1 MAEKLALALFF
12 NTALITF
19 AVEILAFGNYY
30 GSGGMIFTE
39 FYVFIMNALI
49 PQLAWLIDPWGIIQY
64 YKRRKALNKGDK
76 CDLTQKEANE
86 LKFIKLESW
95 NILDTP

>member
-1 MAEKLALALFF
+1 MAEKLASALFF

-30 GSGGMIFTE
+30 GEGGMIFTE

-64 YKRRKALNKGDK
+64 FKRRKALAQGDK
-76 CDLTQKEANE
+76 CLLTQKEANE
-86 LKFIKLESW
+86 
-95 NILDTP
+95 